1 MRDHESHADVMDLD
15 RNYDLQPNRLL
26 QAIPRVYFAAY

>member
-15 RNYDLQPNRLL
+15 RNCDLQPNRLL
-26 QAIPRVYFAAY
+26 QAIPRVYLAAY